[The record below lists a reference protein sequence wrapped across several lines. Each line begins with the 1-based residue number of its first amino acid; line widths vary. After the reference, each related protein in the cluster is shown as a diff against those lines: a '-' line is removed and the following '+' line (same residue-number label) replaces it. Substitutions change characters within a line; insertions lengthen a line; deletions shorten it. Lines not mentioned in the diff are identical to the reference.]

1 MTSYQPTEN
10 IAMSDIS
17 KKLHKEWV
25 RKHEA
30 HWDMVKRTNPE
41 SYFNVFV
48 DDYDRLV
55 NIASD
60 KLDDMFE
67 ESSDES

>member
-1 MTSYQPTEN
+1 
-10 IAMSDIS
+10 MSDIA
-17 KKLHKEWV
+17 KKLRDEWV

-48 DDYDRLV
+48 DDYDTLV
-55 NIASD
+55 SVASD
-60 KLDDMFE
+60 KLDYLLGEND
-67 ESSDES
+67 DE

>member
-1 MTSYQPTEN
+1 
-10 IAMSDIS
+10 MSDIA

-48 DDYDRLV
+48 DDYDTLV
-55 NIASD
+55 SVASD
-60 KLDDMFE
+60 KLDYLLGETD
-67 ESSDES
+67 DES